1 VGGLGSGLLGPATK
15 SGPDYQTNFNDVYGV
30 FLDATKASDRVRYDK
45 LFDCLFDR
53 EVPMMFMRLLFTL
66 YTNHSACVLWDGVYS
81 KLMAKTQGFYK
92 VVRAS
97 AVTHRKLQISK
108 VVTPPIPD

>member
-1 VGGLGSGLLGPATK
+1 MPVSLCRFAYLINLTTVQILPLYNVLAVKCIISNRSLG
-15 SGPDYQTNFNDVYGV
+15 
-30 FLDATKASDRVRYDK
+30 
-45 LFDCLFDR
+45 
-53 EVPMMFMRLLFTL
+53 
-66 YTNHSACVLWDGVYS
+66 YS
-81 KLMAKTQGFYK
+81 ILMAKTQGFYK

>member
-1 VGGLGSGLLGPATK
+1 MGRQLTGA
-15 SGPDYQTNFNDVYGV
+15 Q
-30 FLDATKASDRVRYDK
+30 K
-45 LFDCLFDR
+45 LFQHVIYWLI
-53 EVPMMFMRLLFTL
+53 
-66 YTNHSACVLWDGVYS
+66 N

>member
-1 VGGLGSGLLGPATK
+1 LPSVHIGMRPMHASQIWIPGAVVNL
-15 SGPDYQTNFNDVYGV
+15 TN
-30 FLDATKASDRVRYDK
+30 
-45 LFDCLFDR
+45 
-53 EVPMMFMRLLFTL
+53 
-66 YTNHSACVLWDGVYS
+66 SAKEQKMLTQSTCSL
-81 KLMAKTQGFYK
+81 LMAKTQGFYK

>member
-1 VGGLGSGLLGPATK
+1 MLQLRDEELPK
-15 SGPDYQTNFNDVYGV
+15 DI
-30 FLDATKASDRVRYDK
+30 
-45 LFDCLFDR
+45 
-53 EVPMMFMRLLFTL
+53 
-66 YTNHSACVLWDGVYS
+66 
-81 KLMAKTQGFYK
+81 LMAKTQGFYK

>member
-1 VGGLGSGLLGPATK
+1 MIKYWSVVHNKRKTANINGKTQGFYK
-15 SGPDYQTNFNDVYGV
+15 VV
-30 FLDATKASDRVRYDK
+30 RASAVTHRK
-45 LFDCLFDR
+45 LQI
-53 EVPMMFMRLLFTL
+53 
-66 YTNHSACVLWDGVYS
+66 
-81 KLMAKTQGFYK
+81 LMAKTQGFYE